1 MPEHP
6 SKTLKTAFTTM
17 ALLVAALAAGP
28 GQADDKEQAKAEF
41 NKGLDYVAAEN
52 YPAALAA
59 FEKSYELRP
68 KASVLFNIGMCL
80 KALYRYVESLETF
93 RRYLEEAG
101 PDLKPELVQQVSASM
116 AEMNQLV
123 GHLRLVGA
131 PDGAEVRIDGRVAGQ
146 APFDKPLPIDPG
158 HRVIEV
164 ALPGHL
170 TQRIEVDI
178 ETGGEA
184 EAQVSLTQVE
194 ALLRIECEDPD
205 AVVRVDGE
213 EVGGCP
219 FEGEVTPGPHRVEVE
234 APVVDRFEKEV
245 VVEAGSTAT
254 VDVDLSGGE
263 TVVVDEGASPLFVAG
278 IVSLAAGVGA
288 GVVGGVFTYKG
299 SQDQHDM
306 KNELDAA
313 KYNELKDELNMD
325 NTVSV
330 IGYVAAGALITTGVV
345 LLVVDAMG
353 DETTD
358 DPGQETVRVVPTPG
372 GMMVSF

>member
-1 MPEHP
+1 
-6 SKTLKTAFTTM
+6 
-17 ALLVAALAAGP
+17 
-28 GQADDKEQAKAEF
+28 
-41 NKGLDYVAAEN
+41 
-52 YPAALAA
+52 
-59 FEKSYELRP
+59 
-68 KASVLFNIGMCL
+68 
-80 KALYRYVESLETF
+80 
-93 RRYLEEAG
+93 
-101 PDLKPELVQQVSASM
+101 
-116 AEMNQLV
+116 
-123 GHLRLVGA
+123 VGA

-146 APFDKPLPIDPG
+146 APFGEPLPIDPG
-158 HRVIEV
+158 HRVIEI

-170 TQRIEVDI
+170 TQRIEVEI

-194 ALLRIECEDPD
+194 ALLRIECSAEG

-219 FEGEVTPGPHRVEVE
+219 FEGEVTPGPHRVQVV
-234 APVVDRFEKEV
+234 APAVNRFEKEV
-245 VVEAGSTAT
+245 VVEAGSTST

-288 GVVGGVFTYKG
+288 GVVGGIFTYKG

-306 KNELDAA
+306 KNELDAS
-313 KYNELKDELNMD
+313 KYNELKDQLNMD

-353 DETTD
+353 DETPD
-358 DPGQETVRVVPTPG
+358 DPDQDTVRVVPTPG
-372 GMMVSF
+372 GMMVTF

>member
-1 MPEHP
+1 M
-6 SKTLKTAFTTM
+6 A
-17 ALLVAALAAGP
+17 ALLVAALVADP
-28 GQADDKEQAKAEF
+28 GLADDREQAKAEF
-41 NKGLDYVAAEN
+41 NKGLEHVAAEN

-80 KALYRYVESLETF
+80 KALYRYVESMETF

-101 PDLKPELVQQVSASM
+101 PDLKPELVQQVSSAM

-123 GHLRLVGA
+123 GRLRLAGA
-131 PDGAEVRIDGRVAGQ
+131 PDGAEVRIDGRVAGE

-158 HRVIEV
+158 HRVIEIL
-164 ALPGHL
+164 LPGHR
-170 TQRIEVDI
+170 TQRIEIDV
-178 ETGGEA
+178 ESSGEA
-184 EAQVSLTQVE
+184 EAQVSLTRVE
-194 ALLRIECEDPD
+194 ALLRIECSAAD

-219 FEGEVTPGPHRVEVE
+219 FEGEVAPGAHRVEVE
-234 APVVDRFEKEV
+234 APAAERFDKEV

-254 VDVDLSGGE
+254 VDVDLSSGE

-288 GVVGGVFTYKG
+288 GVLGAVFTYKG
-299 SQDQHDM
+299 GQDQEDM
-306 KNELDAA
+306 KTELDAD
-313 KYNELKDELNMD
+313 KYNELKDDLNMD
-325 NTVSV
+325 NTISV
-330 IGYVAAGALITTGVV
+330 IGYVAAGALIATGVV

-353 DETTD
+353 DETIAE
-358 DPGQETVRVVPTPG
+358 PGQDTVRVVPTPG
-372 GMMVSF
+372 GMMVTF

>member
-1 MPEHP
+1 MPENP
-6 SKTLKTAFTTM
+6 RAIPRIVCSML
-17 ALLVAALAAGP
+17 ALLVVALAAGP

-41 NKGLDYVAAEN
+41 NKGLDHVAAEN

-80 KALYRYVESLETF
+80 KALYRYVESMETF
-93 RRYLEEAG
+93 RLDLEEAG

-116 AEMNQLV
+116 AEMKQLV
-123 GHLRLVGA
+123 GHLLLVGA
-131 PDGAEVRIDGRVAGQ
+131 PDGAEVRIDGRDAGQ
-146 APFDKPLPIDPG
+146 APFDEPLPIDPG

-170 TQRIEVDI
+170 TQRIEVDV

-194 ALLRIECEDPD
+194 ALLRIECSSED

-219 FEGEVTPGPHRVEVE
+219 FEGEVAPGAHRVEVV

-278 IVSLAAGVGA
+278 IVSLAAGAGA
-288 GVVGGVFTYKG
+288 GVVGGIFTYKG

-325 NTVSV
+325 NTVAV
-330 IGYVAAGALITTGVV
+330 IGYVAAGALIATGVV
-345 LLVVDAMG
+345 LLVVDAIG
-353 DETTD
+353 DESPDRTGED
-358 DPGQETVRVVPTPG
+358 TVRVYPTPG
-372 GMMVSF
+372 GLGVSF